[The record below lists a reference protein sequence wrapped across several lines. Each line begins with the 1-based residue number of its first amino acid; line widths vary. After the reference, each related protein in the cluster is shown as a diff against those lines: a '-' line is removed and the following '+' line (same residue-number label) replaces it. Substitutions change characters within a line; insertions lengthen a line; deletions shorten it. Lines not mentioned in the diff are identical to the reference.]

1 MSLEDVFAAY
11 PDLDFVEQTEEEIL
25 QQMVRDYE
33 EKFQLLTGEQITLE
47 PGDPERILL
56 SAQAYRYYQAMVKQ
70 DRLIKMNLL
79 KYASGG
85 YLDNLGASCKVYR
98 LPAQS
103 AVTTVKFTL
112 SKAQAGQTV
121 IPAGIRVSG
130 GPADGKEVFFAT
142 TEELVISPGS
152 LEGAVGCRCTSP
164 GAAGNGY
171 TPGQIKVL
179 VDPLPYVSSVANTDT
194 SAGGSDVE
202 SDGKLKERIYYR
214 PDSFSVA
221 GPEDAYRYYALSYS
235 QAISD
240 VHISSPEPGKVDVRV
255 LLEGNVLPNEA
266 FLTGLKEF
274 LSGKD
279 KRPLTDTVT
288 VAAPAAVSYQL
299 LCSYWVAKSKRDR
312 LDEIKQ
318 RVQEAGLSY
327 IRWQDGCIGRDINPD
342 ELIRQLLTAGAKR
355 VTIRSPQFTPVL
367 DTQIAAV
374 SNFEIVYGGLED
386 D

>member
-1 MSLEDVFAAY
+1 MSLEDIFSVY

-33 EKFQLLTGEQITLE
+33 EKFQELAGEQVTLE

-70 DRLIKMNLL
+70 DLLIKMNLL

-112 SKAQAGQTV
+112 SKAQTVQTV
-121 IPAGIRVSG
+121 IPAGVRVSC
-130 GPADGKEVFFAT
+130 GPAAGKEVFFAT
-142 TEELVISPGS
+142 EAELVIFPGS
-152 LEGAVGCRCTSP
+152 LEGVVSCRCTTP
-164 GAAGNGY
+164 GATGNGY

-202 SDGKLKERIYYR
+202 SDDKFKERIYYR

-221 GPEDAYRYYALSYS
+221 GPEDAYRYYALSFS

-240 VHISSPEPGKVDVRV
+240 VRISSPDPGKVDIRV

-266 FLTGLKEF
+266 FLKELKEF
-274 LSGKD
+274 LSEKD

-288 VAAPAAVSYQL
+288 VAAPTAVEYSISLTY
-299 LCSYWVAKSKRDR
+299 YVGKGRTAE
-312 LDEIKQ
+312 LDA
-318 RVQEAGLSY
+318 VQEKAAAAARQY
-327 IRWQDGCIGRDINPD
+327 VQWQDSKIGRDIVPD
-342 ELIRQLLTAGAKR
+342 ELIRLLREAGIKRTEIALPLFTSVDYDEIPKNTAL
-355 VTIRSPQFTPVL
+355 TLT
-367 DTQIAAV
+367 
-374 SNFEIVYGGLED
+374 YGGLED